1 MLYSSFI
8 LGKIIF
14 MLAFFIFSLKQ
25 SYVFGG
31 DIVVLLGNRYFFDE
45 TEEKFET
52 LATELIIS
60 IKIPFF

>member
-1 MLYSSFI
+1 
-8 LGKIIF
+8 

-31 DIVVLLGNRYFFDE
+31 DIVVSLGNRYFFDE

-52 LATELIIS
+52 LATKLRIS
-60 IKIPFF
+60 TKIQFFWNK

>member
-1 MLYSSFI
+1 
-8 LGKIIF
+8 

-31 DIVVLLGNRYFFDE
+31 GVVVSLGNGYVFDE

-52 LATELIIS
+52 LATKLRTS
-60 IKIPFF
+60 TKKPFF